1 MSTSTG
7 TEGVS
12 QPIIDRTANMLLEA
26 APEGSEVILFGSYA
40 TGRASEYS
48 DADFLIIEPMVTDAW
63 RESVRLRRRVAQVP
77 LAMDVI
83 VVSRERFERERG
95 QVNSIVASAAR
106 EGKVYRREG

>member
-1 MSTSTG
+1 MSALTG
-7 TEGVS
+7 VERVS
-12 QPIIDRTANMLLEA
+12 QEIVDQAANMLLDA
-26 APEGSEVILFGSYA
+26 APAGSEVILFGSYA

-48 DADFLIIEPMVTDAW
+48 DADFLIVEPVLTDAW
-63 RESVRLRRRVAQVP
+63 HESVRLRRHVAKVP

-106 EGKVYRREG
+106 DGRVYHRGG